1 MADLLLTGRRVLVLG
16 GAGRMGGAIA
26 ARAADLGA
34 GLLLAG
40 QDRTALDAAAAK
52 LPAGTKSIVGD
63 AVDPEGAARLYDEA
77 GRVDHLVVA
86 VSAGAGRASSI
97 TATAPV
103 DARAAYARVWA
114 TYNALHHAPRAVAR
128 DGSVLLISGSSGR
141 RPGVGFGVWTGVHGA
156 IEALARAAALE
167 LAPIRVNVVS
177 PGGIGL
183 KPNRQLVPR
192 PGTADDIGQAA
203 LALITNPVV
212 TNAILDVDGG
222 ERLGSWSGDAVT
234 ATT

>member
-1 MADLLLTGRRVLVLG
+1 MTNLPLAGRRVLVLG

-40 QDRTALDAAAAK
+40 PNRATLEAAAAK
-52 LPAGTKSIVGD
+52 LPAGAAVVVGD
-63 AVDPEGAARLYDEA
+63 AADPEGAARLYDEA

-86 VSAGAGRASSI
+86 VSAGAGRTSSI

-114 TYNALHHAPRAVAR
+114 TYNALHHAPRAVAP

-141 RPGVGFGVWTGVHGA
+141 RPGMGFGVWTGVHGA

-183 KPNRQLVPR
+183 KPERQLVPH

-203 LALITNPVV
+203 LALIANPAV
-212 TNAILDVDGG
+212 TNAVLDVDGG
-222 ERLGSWSGDAVT
+222 ERLGGWSGDAAAA
-234 ATT
+234 AT